1 MRDTE
6 RAAGVVGAE
15 FPLLTAVRTAAEELR
30 PIVNRFVVRG
40 VLATSGI
47 AAALLH
53 RLLPERHPFLPDHGT
68 LWELAKLQSGVL
80 ARLCGV
86 AVTVQGRERLSAG
99 PYVFV
104 ANHQSYFDL
113 VVLLAALPGRIRF
126 LATDEMT
133 CHLFWGPILR
143 AAGIGSVDADAETPE
158 AVVEKLAR
166 MTADGSV
173 LVFPEGR
180 RGSTTSLLPFAD
192 LPFMAIIGLGLPV
205 VPIAI
210 HGTGGVMPATG
221 ASGVWP
227 GEVRVVVEEPI
238 PTAHLLAE
246 DYHPLREDVR
256 ALIARQVEEVGALLV
271 GDADGADFPDKHAQP
286 EGTALERGFAT
297 VGLAAHA

>member
-6 RAAGVVGAE
+6 RAAGVVGVE

-30 PIVNRFVVRG
+30 SIANRFVVRG

-53 RLLPERHPFLPDHGT
+53 RLLPEQHPILPDHGT
-68 LWELAKLQSGVL
+68 LWELAKFQSGVL

-113 VVLLAALPGRIRF
+113 IVLLAALPGRIRF
-126 LATDEMT
+126 LATGEMAR
-133 CHLFWGPILR
+133 HVFWGPILR
-143 AAGIGSVDADAETPE
+143 AAGIVSVDADAETSE
-158 AVVEKLAR
+158 AIVEELER

-180 RGSTTSLLPFAD
+180 RGSTTCLLPFAD
-192 LPFMAIIGLGLPV
+192 LPFVAIIGLGLPV

-210 HGTGGVMPATG
+210 HGTRGVMPATG
-221 ASGVWP
+221 ESGVWP

-256 ALIARQVEEVGALLV
+256 ALIARQVEEIGALQA
-271 GDADGADFPDKHAQP
+271 GDEDGAGFHGEHAQP
-286 EGTALERGFAT
+286 ERTALERGFAT
-297 VGLAAHA
+297 VGLTAHA

>member
-1 MRDTE
+1 
-6 RAAGVVGAE
+6 V
-15 FPLLTAVRTAAEELR
+15 LT
-30 PIVNRFVVRG
+30 
-40 VLATSGI
+40 TSGI

-53 RLLPERHPFLPDHGT
+53 RLLPERHPVLPDHGT
-68 LWELAKLQSGVL
+68 LWELAKFQSGVL

-113 VVLLAALPGRIRF
+113 IVLLAALPGRIRF
-126 LATDEMT
+126 LATDEMAR
-133 CHLFWGPILR
+133 HVFWGPILR
-143 AAGIGSVDADAETPE
+143 AAGIGSVDADGGTPE
-158 AVVEKLAR
+158 AVVEELER

-180 RGSTTSLLPFAD
+180 RGSTRCLLPFAD

-210 HGTGGVMPATG
+210 HGTGRVMPATG
-221 ASGVWP
+221 ESGIWP

-256 ALIARQVEEVGALLV
+256 TLIARQVEEVGALLV
-271 GDADGADFPDKHAQP
+271 GDADGADLHTAHAQP
-286 EGTALERGFAT
+286 ESAALEAGFAA